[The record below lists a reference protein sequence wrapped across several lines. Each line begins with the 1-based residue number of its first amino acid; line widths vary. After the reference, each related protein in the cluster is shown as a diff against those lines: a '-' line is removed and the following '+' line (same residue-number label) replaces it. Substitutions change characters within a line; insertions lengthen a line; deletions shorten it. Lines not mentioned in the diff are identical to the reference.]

1 MSQDDRQSAVAARGS
16 GGVAAMSAA
25 GPPGAAPLIRAT
37 CWGTR
42 GSIPSPGPATAGV
55 GGNTPCLEV
64 RTADGRCLIFDAG
77 TGIRELGRRL
87 TAAGDADHADVFLT
101 HFHWDHIQGIP
112 FFSPLYD
119 PAHSFR
125 IHGARQG
132 DTDIQTL
139 FAGQM
144 GPIYV
149 PIPFETLAARLEF
162 RHLGAEPWRVGDV
175 EVASM
180 RVRHPSHTHG
190 YRVRVAGGSMAYLP
204 DNELLGASYD
214 VDHPGWRRELVA
226 FIQGA
231 DLLFHDAMFTDE
243 EYLQREGWG
252 HSTFRQAV
260 ELAEEAGVKRLLLFH
275 HAPERSD
282 EALLRILDELR
293 DDLARRASPLEL
305 DVAREGEDHLV
316 QEIRP

>member
-1 MSQDDRQSAVAARGS
+1 MSQDHPQSAVAGRGP
-16 GGVAAMSAA
+16 G
-25 GPPGAAPLIRAT
+25 GAAAVSDPEPRAAPPLIRAT

-42 GSIPSPGPATAGV
+42 GSIPSPGPATARV
-55 GGNTPCLEV
+55 GGNTSCLEV

-77 TGIRELGRRL
+77 TGIRMLGRRL
-87 TAAGDADHADVFLT
+87 TEMGDADHADLFLT

-144 GPIYV
+144 GPTYF
-149 PIPFETLAARLEF
+149 PIPFEKLAARLEF
-162 RHLGAEPWRVGDV
+162 RHLGDEPWLDGAV
-175 EVASM
+175 EVASL
-180 RVRHPSHTHG
+180 RVRHPSNTHG
-190 YRVRVAGGSMAYLP
+190 YRVRMAGRSVAYVP
-204 DNELLGASYD
+204 DNELVGASYEA
-214 VDHPGWRRELVA
+214 DHPGWRAQLVD
-226 FIQGA
+226 FLRGA
-231 DLLFHDAMFTDE
+231 DVLLHDAMFTEE
-243 EYLQREGWG
+243 EYLEREGWG
-252 HSTFRQAV
+252 HSTFQQAV

-275 HAPERSD
+275 HAPERTD
-282 EALLRILDELR
+282 EELFRIVEELR

-305 DVAREGEDHLV
+305 DIAREGEDHLV
-316 QEIRP
+316 LESEP